1 MYLFICCV
9 QCVIVFEKKDGLTA
23 EELEQREVSK
33 RKMLG
38 NIKFIGTYENTQF
51 LNTYVCIYALHVYA
65 LHMHASCIPHDVHT
79 YIYLYKCQAFNG
91 SGLSI

>member
-1 MYLFICCV
+1 MCCV

-38 NIKFIGTYENTQF
+38 NIKFIGTYEN
-51 LNTYVCIYALHVYA
+51 
-65 LHMHASCIPHDVHT
+65 S
-79 YIYLYKCQAFNG
+79 YIHNF
-91 SGLSI
+91 